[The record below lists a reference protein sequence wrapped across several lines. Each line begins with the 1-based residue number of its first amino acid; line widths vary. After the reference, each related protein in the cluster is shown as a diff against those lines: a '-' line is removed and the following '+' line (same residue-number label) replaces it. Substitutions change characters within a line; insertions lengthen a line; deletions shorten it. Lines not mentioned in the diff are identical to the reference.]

1 MTHTF
6 GPWSRDRVWD
16 WDCRYS
22 VIVGIRLTTDL
33 RLIDFRSAISL
44 PRLLGTIVA
53 SVAFIIAFICTA
65 TRAAEGILS
74 WPMPLQEPPR
84 SRRNRDSTAFLLIPH
99 VLIVHRI
106 NG

>member
-6 GPWSRDRVWD
+6 GPRSRGRVWD
-16 WDCRYS
+16 WDCRHS
-22 VIVGIRLTTDL
+22 IVGIGLTTDL
-33 RLIDFRSAISL
+33 RLIDFRFAISL

-53 SVAFIIAFICTA
+53 SVALIIALI
-65 TRAAEGILS
+65 RAAIRTAEGILS
-74 WPMPLQEPPR
+74 WPVPLQEPPR
-84 SRRNRDSTAFLLIPH
+84 SWRNRDSIAFLLVLH